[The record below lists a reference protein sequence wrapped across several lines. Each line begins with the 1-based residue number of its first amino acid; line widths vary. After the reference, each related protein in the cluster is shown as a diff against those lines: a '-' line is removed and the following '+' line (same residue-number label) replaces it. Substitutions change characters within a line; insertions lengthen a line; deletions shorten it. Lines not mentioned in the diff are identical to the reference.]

1 MRGQRGGGTRTE
13 GRGQRLRQEG
23 GNRTRRGMGARRL
36 LAAAA
41 GLLLAWQL
49 VVRGH
54 VPRVLYQHAG
64 RGGGMFGFQPDE
76 TNVGAGE
83 RVRAMDTLAR
93 AAGGRARLMTAKD
106 AADEQLRWLR
116 PFYTRQATTA
126 AAGDVLSESPGVGH
140 GGAAGLQSRYRR
152 AGMGGYG
159 NVQLT
164 QNRGASLESQAR
176 ELAGAEATR
185 RAQGGEAI
193 DRALSPVGESPAGR
207 SQQLAEIYGVQIS
220 DDDARKFFGTDYEK
234 EYHPPTSEE
243 LHEYIQDLAQRAP
256 PSAADATDD
265 APPAEEDKAEEDC
278 AEDDEECEAEKK
290 AKWPEQP
297 IFGPEHKSHSATLW
311 CTWPGG
317 QEQVPCQIGKGGAFY
332 DERFS
337 AGVWGRHRP
346 NRETLVN
353 NGVWRFPGARP
364 PHSRFPRRIVRP

>member
-126 AAGDVLSESPGVGH
+126 AAGDVLSERPGVGH

-152 AGMGGYG
+152 AGVGGYG
-159 NVQLT
+159 N
-164 QNRGASLESQAR
+164 
-176 ELAGAEATR
+176 
-185 RAQGGEAI
+185 
-193 DRALSPVGESPAGR
+193 SPAGR

>member
-1 MRGQRGGGTRTE
+1 
-13 GRGQRLRQEG
+13 
-23 GNRTRRGMGARRL
+23 MGARRL

-116 PFYTRQATTA
+116 PFY
-126 AAGDVLSESPGVGH
+126 
-140 GGAAGLQSRYRR
+140 RR

-164 QNRGASLESQAR
+164 QNRGASLASQAR

-278 AEDDEECEAEKK
+278 AEDDEECEAEKT

-353 NGVWRFPGARP
+353 NGVWRFPGAKP